1 MLNIIVSPKVHNAK
15 GEKRIKKVVKY
26 LKAQKQEF
34 SVYFLRELSDMAE
47 IVKEIMALGETDFI
61 ILGDDVVIN
70 EFVNVCKDLSKI
82 KLGIIPT
89 SRKDDFA
96 SYVGIPSD
104 PIMALKEILKF
115 NVCMV
120 DLMLVNDVRVLNSA
134 IIGASVEILENY
146 QNFKIKNFISE
157 KFAAIKYAN
166 SFNGEQ
172 LTISNK
178 NGKTKTENVY
188 EMVIANG
195 GKSRGKSVSPL
206 SNIQDGL
213 INVSYC
219 LTENKSENRK
229 HLKAFNI
236 GKHIYSE
243 DTKQYWLT
251 NLKVSN
257 LNNQIKAMVDGRI
270 IYANKLEI
278 SIVENGLKL
287 YGKEIVE

>member
-26 LKAQKQEF
+26 LKEQKQDF
-34 SVYFLRELSDMAE
+34 SVYFLHELSDMAE
-47 IVKEIMALGETDFI
+47 SVKEIISLGETDFV

-70 EFVNVCKDLSKI
+70 EFINVCKDLSKI

-89 SRKDDFA
+89 GRKDDFA
-96 SYVGIPSD
+96 SYIGIPSD
-104 PIMALKEILKF
+104 PISALKQILKL
-115 NVCMV
+115 NVCSV
-120 DLMLVNDVRVLNSA
+120 DLMLVNDIRVLNSA
-134 IIGASVEILENY
+134 VIGASVEILENY

-172 LTISNK
+172 LTIANK

-195 GKSRGKSVSPL
+195 GKNRGKLVSPL

-219 LTENKSENRK
+219 LTEAKRDNKK
-229 HLKAFNI
+229 HLKAFNV
-236 GKHIYSE
+236 GKHIYSD

-257 LNNQIKAMVDGRI
+257 LNNQVKVMVDGRI
-270 IYANKLEI
+270 VYANKLEI

-287 YGKEIVE
+287 YAKEVI